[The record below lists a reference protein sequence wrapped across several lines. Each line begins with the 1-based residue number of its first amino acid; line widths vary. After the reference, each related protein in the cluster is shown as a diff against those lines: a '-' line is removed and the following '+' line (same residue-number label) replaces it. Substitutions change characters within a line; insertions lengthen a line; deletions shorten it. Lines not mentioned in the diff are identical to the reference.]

1 MAIILNDNID
11 TRAGKP
17 TDNRFGTTLLGTT
30 GYYTSV
36 TNANNATPS
45 YQRYIGL
52 TVGIK
57 SGAGPIVEYWYAN
70 GIANADLVQK
80 VGSVVGASNGLAVAT
95 GGNIVLGGT
104 LTQATTITT
113 SPTTPLNFA
122 GLTTN
127 NTPTNILVTDG
138 SGNIQQ
144 ATYSTLLTNIS
155 NSTIGNLTV
164 NNGLTKTGT
173 TVKLGGTLLTNT
185 AIELSNFALIFQNK
199 TVGQTPQS
207 EFTFSRNL
215 AALDTF
221 DNIAITPAGSRS
233 RIISFRSSTAM
244 WTTNYQYNSLP
255 NPAYNAFT
263 YWLTNVKPWIP
274 AEYPSGYPSGV
285 AFQILENM
293 VGTNADSSLQAHYFD
308 ERVSKP
314 QWSDTW
320 IDTTTPNAFGS
331 VFPGWISGKTYT
343 IRSYE
348 IGDDFTGAFV
358 PITGVRSGT
367 LNTTGF
373 TFISNGVAPAVWIN
387 NSVID
392 GDFPITDLD
401 ERTAYVTT
409 TEEDDP
415 LDPFYQ
421 KGIVRIQSNATYIDG
436 YVDQGNSSR
445 GLRLAIIDAGAPLP
459 TSAVV
464 GEMFYRVDDASIV
477 FKVDNVP
484 TWKKVNTTTTT

>member
-17 TDNRFGTTLLGTT
+17 TDNRFGTALLGTT

-36 TNANNATPS
+36 TDANNATPS

-80 VGSVVGASNGLAVAT
+80 IGSVVGASNGLAVAT

-173 TVKLGGTLLTNT
+173 TVTLGGTLLTNT

-207 EFTFSRNL
+207 EFTFTKSL

-293 VGTNADSSLQAHYFD
+293 VGTNTDSSLQAHYFD

-348 IGDDFTGAFV
+348 IGDDFTGAYSS
-358 PITGVRSGT
+358 IRSGT

-373 TFISNGVAPAVWIN
+373 TFVSNGVAPAVWIN

-401 ERTAYVTT
+401 ERTAYITT
-409 TEEDDP
+409 AEGDDP

-436 YVDQGNSSR
+436 FIDQGASSR
-445 GLRLAIIDAGAPLP
+445 GFRLALIPTLGDLPANAVTGEIVYLQSSNSIAVKTALGAPND
-459 TSAVV
+459 
-464 GEMFYRVDDASIV
+464 GWR
-477 FKVDNVP
+477 KVDLS
-484 TWKKVNTTTTT
+484 TI